1 MFKKLSLSVW
11 ILFVVSSIGFAK
23 EKKITILHTN
33 DMHSNFVPHEATWLK
48 KDPKPMVGG
57 FNELYFL
64 VDSIRKTQDVLFLD
78 AGDVMTGNPIT
89 EYTYNGVYGGLLFQ
103 LMNDLKYDAWCFG
116 NHDFDVSQENLF
128 AITKMVKF
136 PTLSANIVNAKNE
149 FPLNNKPYTIFEK
162 NGLRIGVIGITSQLL
177 FNLVNESNLTNIKVL
192 PPIETTQKI
201 IDEIDA
207 KTDIIIALTHEGVE
221 DDSALANGVTG
232 LDVIVGGHSHTRLKK
247 PSFVN
252 DVIIV
257 QAGGNCENLGVLNL
271 TVDDDEVTEY
281 DGELIQ
287 MWERDDH
294 PKNKFKRTI
303 DSMQAKIDDDYS
315 EVIAELKT
323 DWKRK
328 DGESGI
334 GNFIADA
341 QRNAASADVAFM
353 NNHGIR
359 KDVSAGPLTKREM
372 FEVLPFLNIIT
383 TFQLSG
389 KELRDVVTYY
399 IKERPSI
406 QTSGII
412 CEYRKKGGEIEFTKL
427 EINGKPI
434 DEKKMYI
441 CTASD
446 YMVGEAKRYIGV
458 EVKTPIYSKKTVFE
472 EVVKYAKK
480 MKVINSKDEDR
491 IQEIE

>member
-1 MFKKLSLSVW
+1 MYRKFPLYIILLLLS
-11 ILFVVSSIGFAK
+11 FAWCAAQ
-23 EKKITILHTN
+23 EKTITILHTN
-33 DMHSNFVPHEATWLK
+33 DMHASFVPHEATWMR
-48 KDPKPMVGG
+48 KDPKPMIGG

-64 VDSIRKTQDVLFLD
+64 VDSIRKTKDVLLLD

-89 EYTYNGVYGGLLFQ
+89 EYTYNGIYGGLLFK

-128 AITKMVKF
+128 AITKFVNF

-149 FPLNNKPYTIFEK
+149 FPLHNKPYTIIEK
-162 NGLRIGVIGITSQLL
+162 NGLRIGIIGITTQLL
-177 FNLVNESNLTNIKVL
+177 YHLVNESNLSNIKVL

-201 IDEIDA
+201 IDEIDS
-207 KTDIIIALTHEGVE
+207 KTDVIIALTHEGVE
-221 DDSALANGVTG
+221 DDSVLANGVTG

-247 PSFVN
+247 PIKVN

-271 TVDDDEVTEY
+271 TVDDDKVTAF
-281 DGELIQ
+281 DGELLP

-315 EVIAELKT
+315 EIIAELKT

-389 KELRDVVTYY
+389 KELRDVVAYY
-399 IKERPSI
+399 IKEKPSI

-446 YMVGEAKRYIGV
+446 YMVGEAKRYIGE

-472 EVVKYAKK
+472 EVVKYAKTV
-480 MKVINSKDEDR
+480 KVINTKDEDR